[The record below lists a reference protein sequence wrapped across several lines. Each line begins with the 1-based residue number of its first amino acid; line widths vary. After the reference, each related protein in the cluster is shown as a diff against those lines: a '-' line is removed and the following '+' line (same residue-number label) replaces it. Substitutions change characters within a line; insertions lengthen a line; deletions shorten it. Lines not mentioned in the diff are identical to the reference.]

1 MTTEQILQECK
12 EVYATNYG
20 FENYADFQHKLSIG
34 NSNANDFQDAIELLA
49 TQLYA
54 QKIAEL
60 FSEWIL
66 TERVGLNRE
75 KGFVY
80 PRESWDYYDH
90 KGLYQIFLNQLNSTK

>member
-12 EVYATNYG
+12 NEIARKYKFSYYSSMTLDNQAYYM
-20 FENYADFQHKLSIG
+20 EEAM
-34 NSNANDFQDAIELLA
+34 
-49 TQLYA
+49 QLYA

-60 FSEWIL
+60 FAEWIL
-66 TERVGLNRE
+66 TERVGLNQE

-90 KGLYQIFLNQLNSTK
+90 KGLYQIFLNQLNKQK

>member
-12 EVYATNYG
+12 KEVAEEFKQTVTIHTQYVKLWYA
-20 FENYADFQHKLSIG
+20 EKV
-34 NSNANDFQDAIELLA
+34 AN
-49 TQLYA
+49 LYA

-60 FSEWIL
+60 FAEWIL

-75 KGFVY
+75 KGFCY